1 MAIPPP
7 PAQNNRKDP
16 RLQPEPEPDPFV
28 PVDTDSLND
37 TEITWYFEKWLGK
50 DSLRK
55 QATTCRFIV
64 EYFKCR
70 NVAQAERESGIR
82 RNTGHALLRKPEIY
96 ECIKEMTAKQLM
108 KYGYDENEVMARI
121 KEIAEVD
128 PIELQ
133 NPDGTFKTRMEDIR
147 PEVRRAIKKF
157 KAKNLWRLDANGMR
171 ELSGVLVEVEFWSKE
186 KTLEMLGVEKN
197 LLKKTTKIEHTVSAQ
212 MADILLESGTRAEQH
227 RIESAREVTPRI
239 EGSVSGGSEST
250 ENQGY

>member
-7 PAQNNRKDP
+7 PGFNNRMDA
-16 RLQPEPEPDPFV
+16 RLQPEPEPDPFS
-28 PVDTDSLND
+28 PDNTDNLLD
-37 TEITWYFEKWLGK
+37 TEISFFFKANLTPEQQKNIPL
-50 DSLRK
+50 
-55 QATTCRFIV
+55 CRFIV

-70 NVAQAERESGIR
+70 NNVQSCRAAGVPVSRGQSWL
-82 RNTGHALLRKPEIY
+82 RNAHVFD
-96 ECIKEMTAKQLM
+96 CIKAMTNKQLM
-108 KYGYDENEVMARI
+108 KYAYDENEVMARI

-157 KAKNLWRLDANGMR
+157 KAKNLWRSDANGMR
-171 ELSGVLVEVEFWSKE
+171 ELYGVLVEVEFWSKE
-186 KTLEMLGVEKN
+186 KTLEMLGIEKD
-197 LLKKTTKIEHTVSAQ
+197 LLKKTTKVEHTVSAQ
-212 MADILLESGTRAEQH
+212 MADILLESGSRADQH